1 MAGRRTREDRAVELA
16 EALFEGADV
25 SERRRF
31 LKILGSVVGLSSV
44 AVPVWHTH
52 HTRLIPE
59 MLAAQASPLAI
70 EGKEGLTILNDRPI
84 NAETPLTFLDDV
96 ITSNTH
102 HFIRNNGLVPER
114 ARSQDANG
122 WRLTVDGEVEH
133 PLELTLDQ
141 LKSRYPNRREA
152 LVLEC
157 GGNGRAGFYPPA
169 SGNQWTLGAVGC
181 ALYTGVC
188 LRDVLEDAGLKS
200 TAVYLAYYGEDT
212 HLSGDSDTAVISRGV
227 PIAKALDEHTLL
239 AWAMNGEP
247 LPAQHGFP
255 LRLVASGFPASV
267 SGKWLRR
274 LWVRDRVHDGPKM
287 TGYSY
292 RVPKHPVSPGT
303 EVPEADMVIIEAM
316 PVKSVITHPATG
328 ISHVAGTPLSFRG
341 HAWCGEGPVE
351 AMHLS
356 VDFGATWVP
365 ALLAEPRNPFAWQRW
380 EASVSFPMPGHYEI
394 LARATDHQFR
404 MQPMIAPGWNPRGYL
419 NNAMHRIAISVT

>member
-16 EALFEGADV
+16 EGLYEGADV
-25 SERRRF
+25 FERRRF
-31 LKILGSVVGLSSV
+31 LRILGSAVGLASV
-44 AVPVWHTH
+44 SVPVWNTH

-59 MLAAQASPLAI
+59 VLAAQTSPFAI

-200 TAVYLAYYGEDT
+200 TAVYLAYYGGDT

-394 LARATDHQFR
+394 WARATDHQFR

>member
-44 AVPVWHTH
+44 AVPVWPTH

-84 NAETPLTFLDDV
+84 NAETPLTFLDNV

-328 ISHVAGTPLSFRG
+328 INHVAGTPLSFRG

-380 EASVSFPMPGHYEI
+380 EASVSFPMPGHYEVW
-394 LARATDHQFR
+394 ARATDHQFR

>member
-16 EALFEGADV
+16 EALFKGADV

-44 AVPVWHTH
+44 AVPVWPTH

-84 NAETPLTFLDDV
+84 NAETPLTFLDNV

-212 HLSGDSDTAVISRGV
+212 HLSGDSDIAVISRGV

-328 ISHVAGTPLSFRG
+328 INHVAGTPLSFRG

-380 EASVSFPMPGHYEI
+380 EASVSFPMPGHYEVW
-394 LARATDHQFR
+394 ARATDHQFR